1 MVVIE
6 KEDQDKVTAAIQ
18 RMERELFMLRSLL
31 GDVARCSDNQGF
43 LEAGDLIEIVGTNKE
58 GNVEPKR
65 AVVTEVKYRITSLRV
80 WLEEDSGDGT
90 ESETELNL
98 NVGPSL
104 TALKALH
111 GRIGD
116 QYLVILIESHD
127 LAFGL
132 Q

>member
-31 GDVARCSDNQGF
+31 GDVARRSDNEGF

-80 WLEEDSGDGT
+80 RLEEDSGDGT

-98 NVGPSL
+98 RETSVSKVSG
-104 TALKALH
+104 A
-111 GRIGD
+111 
-116 QYLVILIESHD
+116 ESEEEQTDKTNHYPEEYNSE
-127 LAFGL
+127 
-132 Q
+132 